1 MARARTATRR
11 RMPGED
17 RERAMRWRASGLA
30 LIGWLVLGLLLA
42 GCQGA
47 GSAPPA
53 AKPSAS
59 APTPA
64 AAQAA
69 APAAAPTAIPTSA
82 AAAPR
87 EPDVV
92 KMADTLAFVSAP
104 LMIAVEKGFFR
115 EQGIEPQIEVAA
127 GGA

>member
-1 MARARTATRR
+1 
-11 RMPGED
+11 MPGED

-69 APAAAPTAIPTSA
+69 APAGAPTSIPTSA

-87 EPDVV
+87 EPHVG
-92 KMADTLAFVSAP
+92 KMADTPALVSGP
-104 LMIAVEKGFFR
+104 PIVAV
-115 EQGIEPQIEVAA
+115 A
-127 GGA
+127 